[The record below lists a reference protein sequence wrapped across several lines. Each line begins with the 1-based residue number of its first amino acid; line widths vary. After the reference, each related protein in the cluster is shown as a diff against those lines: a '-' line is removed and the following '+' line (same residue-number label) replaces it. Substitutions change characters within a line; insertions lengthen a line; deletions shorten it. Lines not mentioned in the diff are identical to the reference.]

1 MTPQLLIVVKA
12 FTTRARGRRTGSRTQ
27 SREDDTY
34 FETNEN
40 NNGGGAEKRE
50 GRWSCD
56 DDDDE
61 LLLLMMMITNP
72 LITSRRR
79 IAFQA
84 RFVTH
89 RHRYQR
95 NGRSDANVAPTRAHS
110 GTSNNNN
117 NYDDD
122 DESSV
127 TKRLNQ
133 IETVFL
139 IVFNLG
145 EPNEALYTTSSRHAD
160 IPRNDFL
167 SFVSMQ
173 DAIKA
178 SVLISDQTN
187 LMPVVESVSVDV
199 VLFLCSRSGFGVEL
213 VEEGEIWTPP
223 GVVIEDEEALSE
235 DNGSIDGKKEDDNNE
250 LAISSADLEKYLA
263 DGGSF
268 REEIREQFY
277 AMEEEEEG
285 EEEEQTVKTELDDAR
300 RTAAYAVQSAATRP
314 LKALSTAFERTAK
327 LSTLKYILQRNANR
341 VSKTTNSA
349 LMDALQNLAIARVIK
364 KKQDGKEN

>member
-1 MTPQLLIVVKA
+1 
-12 FTTRARGRRTGSRTQ
+12 
-27 SREDDTY
+27 
-34 FETNEN
+34 
-40 NNGGGAEKRE
+40 
-50 GRWSCD
+50 
-56 DDDDE
+56 
-61 LLLLMMMITNP
+61 MITNP

-84 RFVTH
+84 RFVRH

-95 NGRSDANVAPTRAHS
+95 NDRSDANVAPIRAHS

-117 NYDDD
+117 NDDD
-122 DESSV
+122 ADESSV

-133 IETVFL
+133 LETVFL

-223 GVVIEDEEALSE
+223 SVVIEDEEALSE

-277 AMEEEEEG
+277 AMEEEEEEG
-285 EEEEQTVKTELDDAR
+285 EEEEEEETVKTELDDAR

-327 LSTLKYILQRNANR
+327 LSTLKNILQRNANR

-349 LMDALQNLAIARVIK
+349 LMNALQNIAIARAIK

>member
-1 MTPQLLIVVKA
+1 MMM
-12 FTTRARGRRTGSRTQ
+12 
-27 SREDDTY
+27 
-34 FETNEN
+34 
-40 NNGGGAEKRE
+40 
-50 GRWSCD
+50 
-56 DDDDE
+56 
-61 LLLLMMMITNP
+61 MMMITNP

-84 RFVTH
+84 RFVRH

-95 NGRSDANVAPTRAHS
+95 NGRSDANVAPIRADS

-117 NYDDD
+117 NNNNDDDDD

-133 IETVFL
+133 LETVFL

-173 DAIKA
+173 DSIKA

-314 LKALSTAFERTAK
+314 LKALSTTFERTAK
-327 LSTLKYILQRNANR
+327 LSTLKNILQRNANR

-349 LMDALQNLAIARVIK
+349 LMNALQNIAIARAIK
-364 KKQDGKEN
+364 KKQNGKEN